1 MSKLLQPLYST
12 VHYRLMQFPD
22 LDAYIRIHER
32 LAKYDRDGLTIKIAE
47 AADFQQLT
55 KFVDKFRTS
64 TRIADRTGRGDVC
77 VVAYKLGTLA
87 HVRWAALTLRPVWG
101 DYRVHLAP
109 DEAYTYDTHTV
120 PAFRRQGI
128 ASEARIFLMTYLA
141 QQGIRCTYGDSRLDN
156 RNTQQ
161 FWRKRVRDGRAR
173 LLGVIAVA
181 TRLGL
186 THCTFFA
193 ETAATRPLI
202 ARLFHIPMENVRI
215 RSIDQFLGEDPPAS

>member
-1 MSKLLQPLYST
+1 MPKLLQPLYST

-22 LDAYIRIHER
+22 FDAYIRIHER
-32 LAKYDRDGLTIKIAE
+32 LAKYDREGLTFKVADV
-47 AADFQQLT
+47 ADFQLLT
-55 KFVDKFRTS
+55 KIMDKFRTS
-64 TRIADRTGRGDVC
+64 TRIADRMGRGDVC
-77 VVAYKLGTLA
+77 VVAYKHGVLA
-87 HVRWAALTLRPVWG
+87 HVRWAALTVKPVWG
-101 DYRVHLAP
+101 DYMVHLAP

-161 FWRKRVRDGRAR
+161 VWRKRVRDGRSR

-181 TRLGL
+181 SRLGQ

-193 ETAATRPLI
+193 ETTTTLPLI
-202 ARLFHIPMENVRI
+202 ARLFHIPMEKVRI
-215 RSIDQFLGEDPPAS
+215 RSIDQFLHEDLLTS